1 MGKNLVSKPMHEWS
15 LCFHLSFALLLV
27 FELQVKIKGCYKRSQ
42 RHLPHWVENVLWPGI
57 WLLSPGRTLKTVAA
71 LTRAPSEQQCM
82 AGSCSK
88 WTLFCFLRG
97 DRSAHAFSS
106 QPLRR
111 LSATFLLEHQPAAG
125 FPSQSTV
132 ISFKMIFK
140 TLKNFEKVIPLGWFN
155 AARPECFMINFS
167 DGIHDTVSS
176 SDEVGRG
183 NKTAVYSFSHIIL

>member
-57 WLLSPGRTLKTVAA
+57 WLLCFPVGLWRLLRLWPERRQGSSAWLAHVANGRSSVSSGSIVW
-71 LTRAPSEQQCM
+71 PSRSRVSLYDVYQPPFCLSISQLL
-82 AGSCSK
+82 GFPLIRLWSHSK
-88 WTLFCFLRG
+88 WFLK
-97 DRSAHAFSS
+97 
-106 QPLRR
+106 LC
-111 LSATFLLEHQPAAG
+111 
-125 FPSQSTV
+125 
-132 ISFKMIFK
+132 
-140 TLKNFEKVIPLGWFN
+140 EKEVIPLWWFN

-167 DGIHDTVSS
+167 DCLHDTVSS